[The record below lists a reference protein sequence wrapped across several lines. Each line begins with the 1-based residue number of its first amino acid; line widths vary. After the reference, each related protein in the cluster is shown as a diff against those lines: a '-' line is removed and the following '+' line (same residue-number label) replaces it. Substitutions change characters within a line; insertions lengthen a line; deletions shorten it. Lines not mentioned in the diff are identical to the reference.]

1 MNVKFLVGIS
11 VLLLALSSA
20 MGDIVT
26 ATSNTFIFPQLTGV
40 KDGKLFANSTYFRH
54 SDISQKS
61 GIVTFAWSVPG
72 QATVQHGSIAI
83 YSVLGRMIKSIPISS
98 AIGTA
103 SWKTSK
109 KEAVGGVYV
118 AKLTIGSYKENLKLM
133 LCK

>member
-26 ATSNTFIFPQLTGV
+26 ATSNTFTFPQQTGV

-61 GIVTFAWSVPG
+61 GIVTFAWSVRGKRPSN
-72 QATVQHGSIAI
+72 TE
-83 YSVLGRMIKSIPISS
+83 
-98 AIGTA
+98 
-103 SWKTSK
+103 TSRFTRCLD
-109 KEAVGGVYV
+109 A
-118 AKLTIGSYKENLKLM
+118 
-133 LCK
+133 